1 MTLASVKDETQPL
14 NISDNNV
21 KYYLVN
27 KHGFVFP
34 GTQKYS
40 IFTHTLKY
48 ETVKGHVL
56 VYINV
61 LKINE
66 RLIY

>member
-1 MTLASVKDETQPL
+1 
-14 NISDNNV
+14 V
-21 KYYLVN
+21 KYYLGN

-34 GTQKYS
+34 GTQKYF
-40 IFTHTLKY
+40 IFTHTVKY
-48 ETVKGHVL
+48 EAVKGHVL

-66 RLIY
+66 HPIY